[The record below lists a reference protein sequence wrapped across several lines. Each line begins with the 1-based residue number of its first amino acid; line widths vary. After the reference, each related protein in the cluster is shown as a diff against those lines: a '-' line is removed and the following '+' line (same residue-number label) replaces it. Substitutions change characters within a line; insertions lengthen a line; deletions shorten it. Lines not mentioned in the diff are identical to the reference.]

1 MKNKK
6 LVLRTCVVTKE
17 QLEKKDLFRIV
28 KDNAGKVFIDDSM
41 RANGRGCY
49 LKKEKEV
56 IEKAKKNNILSHNLK
71 TKIEDYIYDGLL
83 EKLK

>member
-17 QLEKKDLFRIV
+17 QLEKKDLLRIV
-28 KDNAGKVFIDDSM
+28 RNKEGKVFIDDTL

-56 IEKAKKNNILSHNLK
+56 IEKAFKTNMLERHLNTKVDKSIYEELLS
-71 TKIEDYIYDGLL
+71 
-83 EKLK
+83 KL